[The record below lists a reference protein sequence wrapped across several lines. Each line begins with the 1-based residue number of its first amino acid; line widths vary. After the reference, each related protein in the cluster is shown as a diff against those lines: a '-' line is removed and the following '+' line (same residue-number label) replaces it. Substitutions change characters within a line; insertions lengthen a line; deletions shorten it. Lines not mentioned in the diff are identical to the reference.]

1 MSLNRFEIIPS
12 ILTNDPLEL
21 RDMME
26 RCEGVVERVSIDII
40 DGKFVDNKTID
51 PSFLSDFDT
60 SLKIDYQ
67 LMVDEPVH
75 WVEKCVR
82 GQADRII
89 GHIEK
94 MTDQLK
100 FVVKRQEVGTLIGL
114 AINLE
119 TPVEMLDPMVL
130 TDLDVVLVMS
140 ANVGFGGQPFAAKVL
155 GKIEELNK
163 MRDKDKY
170 RFKIQVDGGINE
182 ESIYNVYKAGA
193 DEVSVGRKLFNGN
206 LMSNVEK
213 LVKLIKI

>member
-1 MSLNRFEIIPS
+1 
-12 ILTNDPLEL
+12 
-21 RDMME
+21 MME

-100 FVVKRQEVGTLIGL
+100 FVVKGQEVGTLIGL